1 MTMPPCMPDNPHKVA
16 TTRKN
21 LILPVTE
28 YQRAKLDEDLSW
40 SARMPG
46 VVPPHRVSS
55 LGFQLSGSLKLD
67 VLRSALH
74 RVKSRHEAF
83 RAKFHQSGG
92 TWSQL
97 IDSNCEPDLRIV
109 ESASPG
115 ALLREQQEL
124 PFDPGN
130 GSLMRVIL
138 SPNGPSDYTLIFSF
152 DRLVYDA
159 WWSER
164 IFLADFSKLYNA
176 IVLGKEPELPELR
189 STYSSYLL
197 WERDEATGMSFEHD
211 ERFWARQLAGMGPT
225 PPLSLPGIAATLPL
239 FKTAGGEITLNL
251 TAQCSAAIRDLARR
265 TRSSLLMMTIALVNT
280 FIYRTTGQCDIG
292 VLSPINYRPLPDMED
307 IIGPLANMV
316 VLRSDISGNP
326 TFREVLCSA
335 RSTVLAALDHQD
347 MPFYRLVR
355 DHDRALIER
364 SWTTPCLALTAF
376 ESNQTRLELCD
387 LTVQRIHGGPKKT
400 ENFSL
405 WLIGKGDHLILRL
418 GYPTDCISRPIAQDF
433 VEGIAALA
441 QEVVLAPD
449 RGITDF
455 ARESFGA

>member
-1 MTMPPCMPDNPHKVA
+1 MTTPLCVPAKPYKVEI
-16 TTRKN
+16 TGGNRT
-21 LILPVTE
+21 LPVTE

-55 LGFQLSGSLKLD
+55 LGFQLSGNLKLGA
-67 VLRSALH
+67 LRSALH
-74 RVKSRHEAF
+74 HVKSRHEAF
-83 RAKFHQSGG
+83 RAKFRRAGR

-97 IDSNCEPDLRIV
+97 IDSDCEPDLSIV
-109 ESASPG
+109 ESASPST
-115 ALLREQQEL
+115 LLREQQEL
-124 PFDPGN
+124 PFGPGD

-138 SPNGPSDYTLIFSF
+138 SPDGPSDYALIFSF

-164 IFLADFSKLYNA
+164 IFLAEFSGLYNA
-176 IVLGKEPELPELR
+176 IALGKEPELPEPA
-189 STYSSYLL
+189 STYSRYLL
-197 WERDEATGMSFEHD
+197 WEHGEPTRMSFERD

-225 PPLSLPGIAATLPL
+225 PPLSLPGVAAAQPP

-251 TAQCSAAIRDLARR
+251 SAQYSAAIRDLARR
-265 TRSSLLMMTIALVNT
+265 THTSLLMVTMALVNT
-280 FIYRTTGQCDIG
+280 FLYCATGQRDIG
-292 VLSPINYRPLPDMED
+292 VLSPINHRPLPEMED
-307 IIGPLANMV
+307 VVGPLTNML

-326 TFREVLCSA
+326 TFREVLRGA
-335 RSTVLAALDHQD
+335 RGTVLAALDHQD

-355 DHDRALIER
+355 RHNRALIEG

-376 ESNQTRLELCD
+376 ESHQARLELCD
-387 LTVQRIHGGPKKT
+387 LTAQRIHCGPRKT

-418 GYPTDCISRPIAQDF
+418 GYPADCVSLPVAQGF
-433 VEGIAALA
+433 VEGIVALA
-441 QEVVLAPD
+441 QEAVSAPD
-449 RGITDF
+449 RRMTGF
-455 ARESFGA
+455 AREGFAA